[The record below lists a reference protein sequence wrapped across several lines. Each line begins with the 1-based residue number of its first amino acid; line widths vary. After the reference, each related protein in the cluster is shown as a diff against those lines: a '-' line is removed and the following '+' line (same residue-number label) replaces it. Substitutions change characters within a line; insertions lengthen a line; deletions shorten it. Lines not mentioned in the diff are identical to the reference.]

1 MTLKKI
7 DLWLRGIWM
16 FWDTHGTRL
25 TGVVQ
30 ILHSGISAVAAA
42 ITNMDG
48 KTAALL
54 LGISGF
60 LGAITRARG
69 QNNAD
74 IKSGVTVDPAP
85 PTPNPEP

>member
-7 DLWLRGIWM
+7 DLWLRGMWT

-25 TGVVQ
+25 TSVVQ
-30 ILHSGISAVAAA
+30 ILHSGISAIAAA
-42 ITNMDG
+42 MTNMDG

-74 IKSGVTVDPAP
+74 IKAGKATDPVPAP
-85 PTPNPEP
+85 

>member
-1 MTLKKI
+1 MTLKRI
-7 DLWLRGIWM
+7 DIWLRGVWV

-30 ILHSGISAVAAA
+30 ILHSGISAIAAA
-42 ITNMDG
+42 MTNMDG

-69 QNNAD
+69 QNNAE
-74 IKSGVTVDPAP
+74 IKAGKKPDPSSPVAA
-85 PTPNPEP
+85 